1 MGYKMKEFSGF
12 KSSALS
18 PIKQTTPGGI
28 AKEVG
33 KRLFT
38 GPIGWASNIALGA
51 SLVWDGIKWV
61 SKQKE
66 PPDIPEVYVTT
77 EKFRKHEEN
86 RKKQEQKTGTQLKKG
101 DKIKVL
107 GPED

>member
-12 KSSALS
+12 KSSASS
-18 PIKQTTPGGI
+18 PIKQITPGSI
-28 AKEVG
+28 ARG
-33 KRLFT
+33 LFT
-38 GPIGWASNIALGA
+38 GPIGWASNAALGA
-51 SLVWDGIKWV
+51 SLIWDGIKWV
-61 SKQKE
+61 SRQKE
-66 PPDIPEVYVTT
+66 GPDIPEVYVTT

-86 RKKQEQKTGTQLKKG
+86 RKKQEQKTGTQLKEG